1 MKLKFYWYISEAY
14 MDGILRPA
22 CACIDAKESSDEF
35 IANYLMDD
43 GGLFYFDS
51 ISWLKEILEKISIF
65 KKQKN
70 AFLNLSRETWT
81 ADFSTSGVR
90 VYSLHDENCVRE
102 ISLNAMEL
110 ALFEWVKFLEATPE
124 IEKSLVIDLSSLVDE

>member
-1 MKLKFYWYISEAY
+1 
-14 MDGILRPA
+14 
-22 CACIDAKESSDEF
+22 
-35 IANYLMDD
+35 MDD

-70 AFLNLSRETWT
+70 AFLNLSREVWT

-110 ALFEWVKFLEATPE
+110 ALFEWVKFLETTPE